1 LFSSVMTNAWIGG
14 TIVAI
19 VAGVVGFFVVLR
31 GAAFAA
37 HALPSG
43 AFAGAAAARLFGL
56 DQLIG
61 VLLFTGVGALS
72 ISQLG
77 RRGHHDVATALSLVM
92 LLAAGALFLSLSSGF
107 SEVIYALLFGNVL
120 GIRSSQIW
128 LIALIGLFSVAALMV
143 LFRPLLLNSL
153 SPELG
158 EAQGIRNRM
167 IDLAFLAIL
176 GLATAMALPVVG
188 ALLIFSLMVGPP
200 SAARFLTC
208 RPGVSMA
215 LSVGLSI
222 LTVWASI
229 ALAYTLNWPVGFFVG
244 VLTAVLYGFGRFWA
258 LLSARGRGFNN
269 AILPSRWASSPRA
282 RLNQS

>member
-37 HALPSG
+37 HTLPSG

-56 DQLIG
+56 DQVIG
-61 VLLFTGVGALS
+61 VLLFTGIGVLS
-72 ISQLG
+72 INQLG
-77 RRGHHDVATALSLVM
+77 RRGQHDVATALSLVL
-92 LLAAGALFLSLSSGF
+92 LLAAGALLLSLSSGF
-107 SEVIYALLFGNVL
+107 SEVVYALLFGNVL
-120 GIRSSQIW
+120 GIRTSQIW
-128 LIALIGLFSVAALMV
+128 LIALIGLFSVAALTV

-176 GLATAMALPVVG
+176 GFATAMALPVVG

-200 SAARFLTC
+200 SAARFLTS
-208 RPGVSMA
+208 RPGVSVA
-215 LSVGLSI
+215 LSVCLSV

-229 ALAYTLNWPVGFFVG
+229 ALAYVLNWPVGFFVG
-244 VLTAVLYGFGRFWA
+244 VLTAVLYCFGRFWA
-258 LLSARGRGFNN
+258 WLLVHGRALLGGAVRRSSSA
-269 AILPSRWASSPRA
+269 LPVEA
-282 RLNQS
+282 RQ